1 MKIRYM
7 NLIAAASL
15 GAAFFAHAQAAPASA
30 PQKQAP
36 AATQQAKTPAPALQ
50 LSTPGKAPAPP
61 PPVQFPPVDPKN
73 FTATSPSVE
82 TVNAFLKQIWGYDP
96 NRRWQVQSI
105 ETTEAPG
112 VSNVVVMVAE
122 DGVSRQPGQ
131 TALFVLPDGKHAIAG
146 NQIMAFGAD
155 PFGDIR
161 AKLNAGANGPSR
173 GSDSK
178 ALELVEFAD
187 LQCPHCKE
195 AQATVEHILQDFPT
209 ARLVFE
215 NFPLTS
221 VHPAAEK
228 AAEYGVCVA
237 KTKGNAAFFQYVQ
250 AVFDNQAKLT
260 PDATEATLKDAA
272 TKAGADPSAV
282 KKCLE
287 DPATK
292 ADVAA
297 SLKLGYDVKVN
308 ATPTL
313 FVSGRAV
320 PINALPYNTV
330 KQLVAFAVNQK

>member
-1 MKIRYM
+1 MMMKYR

-15 GAAFFAHAQAAPASA
+15 GAAFFAHAQTTPASA
-30 PQKQAP
+30 PQQQAP

-73 FTATSPSVE
+73 FTATTPSVE

-105 ETTEAPG
+105 ESTEAPG

-155 PFGDIR
+155 PFADIR
-161 AKLNAGANGPSR
+161 AKLDAGANGPSR

-195 AQATVEHILQDFPT
+195 AQTTVEHLLQDFPT

-237 KTKGNAAFFQYVQ
+237 QTKDNAAFFQYVQ
-250 AVFDNQAKLT
+250 TVFDNQAKLT
-260 PDATEATLKDAA
+260 PDATDATLKDAV
-272 TKAGADPSAV
+272 TKAGADPGAV
-282 KKCLE
+282 KKCME
-287 DPATK
+287 DSATK
-292 ADVAA
+292 AAVAA

-308 ATPTL
+308 STPTL
-313 FVSGRAV
+313 FVNGRAV
-320 PINALPYNTV
+320 PINALPYSTV
-330 KQLVAFAVNQK
+330 KQLVAFAANQK